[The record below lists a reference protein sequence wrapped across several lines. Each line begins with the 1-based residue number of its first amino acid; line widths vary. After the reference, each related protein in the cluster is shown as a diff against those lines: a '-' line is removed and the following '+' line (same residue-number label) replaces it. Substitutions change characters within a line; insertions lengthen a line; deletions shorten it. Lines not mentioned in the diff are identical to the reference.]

1 MKGEGEGWRVRARLK
16 GAFGPVNAVTITHI
30 FIFLAFDEACIHW
43 RCSLAVERRT
53 RNAKVPSSTL
63 GSAFFSNF
71 ARLLPA
77 ILLFSVVSTR

>member
-1 MKGEGEGWRVRARLK
+1 MKVRAK
-16 GAFGPVNAVTITHI
+16 GAFGSGNALVVIHV
-30 FIFLAFDEACIHW
+30 FNDVGFDEACIHW

-63 GSAFFSNF
+63 GSAFS
-71 ARLLPA
+71 RVLPA